1 MKNFSITGTYTDL
14 YQLTMGQVYFLT
26 NTHQQAAVFDY
37 FFRKLPFSGGYVVF
51 AGLDDLLEMLGD
63 FSFTADDLDYLK
75 SIGLHPDFVSHLRDF
90 RFKGTVYS
98 VKEGEVVFPNE
109 PLVRVEGT
117 MLETQ
122 IVETL
127 LLNILNF
134 ESLIATKAARIR
146 SVAGNCILS
155 DFGLRRAQATGGY
168 HATRASIIGGFD
180 STSNVKAA
188 HDFHIPAAGT
198 MAHSLIQSYDNELS
212 SFRDFAEKRPDHCV
226 LLIDTYD
233 TLRSGLPNA
242 IQVAREMEQRSQ
254 RRQGIRLD
262 SGDLAYLAK
271 QCRRVLDDA
280 GLKHVTI
287 TASNQLDEYVIKS
300 LLDQQAPI
308 DVFGVGTNLVTGH
321 PDAALDGVYKLA
333 FSNGKPRIKLSEN
346 LAKITLP
353 DKKQVFRVLNE
364 NGDFFGADIVS
375 LMDENKVERMY
386 HPAQPDKSLSL
397 AGMKQE
403 PLLHKVMEKG
413 NGINASRSLKEIS
426 DYARDRLSRLPE
438 EHKRFDNPHIYK
450 VGLSEGLKNLRND
463 LKNQHRK

>member
-1 MKNFSITGTYTDL
+1 
-14 YQLTMGQVYFLT
+14 
-26 NTHQQAAVFDY
+26 
-37 FFRKLPFSGGYVVF
+37 
-51 AGLDDLLEMLGD
+51 
-63 FSFTADDLDYLK
+63 
-75 SIGLHPDFVSHLRDF
+75 LHADFVAYLRDF
-90 RFKGTVYS
+90 RFKGTVYA

-146 SVAGNCILS
+146 SVAGNRILS

-168 HATRASIIGGFD
+168 YATRASIIGGFD

-188 HDFHIPAAGT
+188 HDFHISAGGT
-198 MAHSLIQSYDNELS
+198 MAHSLIQSYDDELAA
-212 SFRDFAEKRPDHCV
+212 FRDFAERRPDHCV
-226 LLIDTYD
+226 LLIDTYN
-233 TLRSGLPNA
+233 TLRLGLPNA
-242 IQVAREMEQRSQ
+242 IKVAKEMEQRSQ
-254 RRQGIRLD
+254 RLQGIRLD

-271 QCRRVLDDA
+271 QCRRMLDDA
-280 GLKHVTI
+280 GLKYVTI

-333 FSNGKPRIKLSEN
+333 YSNGKPRIKLSEN

-353 DKKQVFRVLNE
+353 HKKQVFRVLN
-364 NGDFFGADIVS
+364 GSDDFFGADVVS
-375 LMDENKVERMY
+375 LMDENKIERMY
-386 HPAQPDKSLSL
+386 HLAQPDKSLSL
-397 AGMKQE
+397 AGMNQE
-403 PLLHKVMEKG
+403 PLLRKVMEKG
-413 NGINASRSLKEIS
+413 NVINASQSLKEIA
-426 DYARDRLSRLPE
+426 DYARTRLSMLPE

-450 VGLSEGLKNLRND
+450 VGLSEDLKNLRD
-463 LKNQHRK
+463 ELKNQHRK